1 MTKLGIPPTPTDD
14 DAALAQP
21 YRDFTG
27 LYRTEVESGS

>member
-1 MTKLGIPPTPTDD
+1 MTQLGIPPTPTDD
-14 DAALAQP
+14 DPGLAQL